1 MYQGSVEVSS
11 DKISGFIKTADTLK
25 IQGIG
30 EKFTDEANKIIGGSS
45 RRLLS
50 VPSQH
55 SVNSRQYST
64 ESLPVYLDKTSSLS
78 PRQASTDSARQM
90 SFESSM
96 STLIRKQ
103 PTPPAS
109 PPRHFRK
116 KFRRSSGCGSSSD
129 RGNSLEDDRSPI
141 HPAQRP
147 GASSP
152 AIQLSPNRQSSS
164 STDPDANLAV
174 GNHAKK
180 KREIFS
186 ARSSRSGGSNKS
198 SVSDYSRDQSFRPLE
213 SSGSSGQSHS
223 INQSQEEPGSSSAAT
238 ASNAQSTGLTL
249 GLTVPSSGRTLARAQ
264 SAGEATSPIAHSAS
278 KRSRFLLKRQ
288 DCTEKGIDLT
298 TDTSQENDSG
308 PIPAPTAKSS
318 PNSPLMGL
326 SHGTHCSPLDVK
338 PEPSLH
344 LSPTSPLSS
353 TVLGPSPVP
362 NSSSA
367 LVKQKSNE
375 FLLSPPKPSFHS
387 VSPYADSSAMPHVP
401 SPSLHKLPAVRVTS
415 DVPESMDQSP
425 PRMPAP
431 NMKLLCPPEL
441 SESRRNPLP
450 KHRSSSTEEL
460 TYGGGGG
467 PHVGHLPH
475 DIHSGSYHGG
485 MSLIPV
491 TNPIST
497 SYESISINY
506 GSPGNGSSSGGG
518 GGMLGPS
525 HSIHDPYSM
534 VGSSHHHF
542 SSPQPNMPMGLPN
555 VSGGGMISSL
565 SLSTTT
571 NLTSSNPVEFSHV
584 PKGRDGPALG
594 CNHCWNSTDGNGRI
608 LRRKTKYQCVECG
621 VNLCIVPCFQ
631 EYHSAREREAS
642 QH

>member
-1 MYQGSVEVSS
+1 MHGTA
-11 DKISGFIKTADTLK
+11 IS
-25 IQGIG
+25 
-30 EKFTDEANKIIGGSS
+30 
-45 RRLLS
+45 
-50 VPSQH
+50 H
-55 SVNSRQYST
+55 SISI
-64 ESLPVYLDKTSSLS
+64 
-78 PRQASTDSARQM
+78 
-90 SFESSM
+90 FC
-96 STLIRKQ
+96 
-103 PTPPAS
+103 
-109 PPRHFRK
+109 
-116 KFRRSSGCGSSSD
+116 SGCFAD
-129 RGNSLEDDRSPI
+129 RGNSLEDDRSPV

-147 GASSP
+147 EASSP
-152 AIQLSPNRQSSS
+152 AIHLSPNRQSSS

-198 SVSDYSRDQSFRPLE
+198 SVSDYSRDQSFRVRWATFFLFKLHLPLWDSAINLQPILTLFQQLE

-223 INQSQEEPGSSSAAT
+223 ISQSQEELASSSAA
-238 ASNAQSTGLTL
+238 ASSSIAQSTSTNTTGPSLA
-249 GLTVPSSGRTLARAQ
+249 LTVPSSGRTLARAQ
-264 SAGEATSPIAHSAS
+264 SAGEATSPVAHSAS

-298 TDTSQENDSG
+298 TDNSQEIDSG
-308 PIPAPTAKSS
+308 PVAPATTAKSS

-326 SHGTHCSPLDVK
+326 SYVAHCSPLDVK
-338 PEPSLH
+338 SEPSLH
-344 LSPTSPLSS
+344 LSPTSPSSS
-353 TVLGPSPVP
+353 TVLGSSPVP
-362 NSSSA
+362 NSSST
-367 LVKQKSNE
+367 LTKQKSNE

-387 VSPYADSSAMPHVP
+387 VSPYADSPAISHGP
-401 SPSLHKLPAVRVTS
+401 SPSIHKLPAVRVTS

-441 SESRRNPLP
+441 SEPSRRNPLP

-475 DIHSGSYHGG
+475 DLHPGSYHGG

-506 GSPGNGSSSGGG
+506 GSTGNGSGPGG
-518 GGMLGPS
+518 GGMVGPPT
-525 HSIHDPYSM
+525 HSVHDHYSM
-534 VGSSHHHF
+534 VSGSHHHF
-542 SSPQPNMPMGLPN
+542 PSPQPNLPMGLPN
-555 VSGGGMISSL
+555 VSGGGGMISSL
-565 SLSTTT
+565 SLSTTS

-631 EYHSAREREAS
+631 EYHNAREREAS